1 MEATSAAQQRFHA
14 HRRGDVRNGQQFA
27 PVRNGHGQ
35 LTEHAVGPVDQG
47 EPFLLGQH
55 HRIDACF
62 GQQFGHRAFL
72 AVGTGGDTFRNGY
85 LMDKF
90 GIQVNKTSRN
100 TVLLMTNI
108 GTTRSA
114 VAYLIEV
121 LVQLAEAFDEEQA
134 GMSPLALQVPGPRA
148 GDHRRDPRL
157 HVRAGRTGGARFP
170 SGIRLPAPGLEDC
183 NEQVCSAAR
192 SNFYMPWSV
201 HAPTP

>member
-1 MEATSAAQQRFHA
+1 VQLWPENLVCAQQRFHA

-27 PVRNGHGQ
+27 QVRNGHGQ

-134 GMSPLALQVPGPRA
+134 GMSPLALQVRQARVASLTTAPPPLPNFSRFADRFRSGADTPD
-148 GDHRRDPRL
+148 GDL
-157 HVRAGRTGGARFP
+157 RTAHFLTYREA
-170 SGIRLPAPGLEDC
+170 PA
-183 NEQVCSAAR
+183 V
-192 SNFYMPWSV
+192 
-201 HAPTP
+201 T